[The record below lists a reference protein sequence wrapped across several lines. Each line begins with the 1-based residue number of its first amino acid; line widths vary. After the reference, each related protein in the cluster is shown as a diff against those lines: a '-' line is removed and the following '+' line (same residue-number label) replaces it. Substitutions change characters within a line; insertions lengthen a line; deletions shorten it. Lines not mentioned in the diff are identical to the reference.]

1 MPGERYQVCW
11 AESAYRDLE
20 AVVDYIASESINA
33 AIDIYRRIKEKTST
47 LERLPSRGRVVPEL
61 RFHNIASYRELIV
74 SPWRIIYRIEKRSVY
89 VLAVFDGRRNVED
102 LLLARLINE

>member
-1 MPGERYQVCW
+1 MPGERYQVYW
-11 AESAYRDLE
+11 AESAYHDLE
-20 AVVDYIASESINA
+20 EAIDFIASDSINE
-33 AIDIYRRIKEKTST
+33 AIDIYRRIKERAST

-61 RFHNIASYRELIV
+61 RFHNIASYRELIIL
-74 SPWRIIYRIEKRSVY
+74 PWRIIYRIEKQSVY